1 MVKKVFRTLAPA
13 LGLVFV
19 GWLDYAT
26 DPRLVFW
33 PFYLVVLVPTALTR
47 PLPVSVGYGVLAA
60 VILLAYEV
68 LGRPELATSIFP
80 YWKAFAQLI
89 AFTMVTYMMPKL
101 LLERRRLERSES
113 ILIRQRTEL
122 QTLNRQLITA
132 LEDLSRSRHRQ
143 VAEGLGQHAHVIR
156 ELHGELERG
165 LSTLRALRGDSASIP
180 AKSGRGTPYPHTAA

>member
-1 MVKKVFRTLAPA
+1 MLKTMVRTVAPV
-13 LGLVFV
+13 LGLLFV

-26 DPRLVFW
+26 DPLLVFW

-47 PLPVSVGYGVLAA
+47 PLPASVGYGVLAA
-60 VILLAYEV
+60 VILLGYDV

-80 YWKAFAQLI
+80 YWKACAQLT

-122 QTLNRQLITA
+122 QRLNRQLITV
-132 LEDLSRSRHRQ
+132 LEDLSRARDRQ
-143 VAEGLGQHAHVIR
+143 IADRLAQHAHVIR
-156 ELHGELERG
+156 ELNGELERG
-165 LSTLRALRGDSASIP
+165 LTTLRTLRGDSAATP
-180 AKSGRGTPYPHTAA
+180 AKRGAPYPYTAA